1 MANLPSNIPPPTIH
15 IVDDDPVGVEAV
27 TRLVQSMNVPTRSF
41 DSAESF
47 LNFYN
52 NQPGCIVTDHRLV
65 GFTGLELQ
73 EQLLRKGFRIPIIIV
88 TAFARTAMT
97 VRAVKA
103 GAVTVLDKPYSDDE
117 MWQAI
122 RFALTE
128 DRRQREETARHAEV
142 ANRLASLSE
151 KERHVLDRVLKGKA
165 NKTMAHELEVSLRTI
180 ENRRRSIFTKLK
192 VSSVAELVT
201 LVLRFDDRES
211 GINGPVSLSQPNTS
225 QQSFRDPSP

>member
-1 MANLPSNIPPPTIH
+1 MANLLFSSPPPTIH
-15 IVDDDPVGVEAV
+15 IVDDDPIGVEAV

-47 LNFYN
+47 LDYYN
-52 NQPGCIVTDHRLV
+52 DQPGCIVTDHRLV

-73 EQLLRKGFRIPIIIV
+73 EQLLHEGFRIPIIIV

-97 VRAVKA
+97 VKAVKA

-122 RFALTE
+122 RFAMAE
-128 DRRQREETARHAEV
+128 DKRRREETAHHAEV
-142 ANRLASLSE
+142 ASRLASLSD
-151 KERHVLDRVLKGKA
+151 KERLVLDRVLKGKA
-165 NKTMAHELEVSLRTI
+165 NKTMANELEVSLRTI

-192 VSSVAELVT
+192 VNSVAELVT
-201 LVLRFDDRES
+201 LVLRFDDRQDAVK
-211 GINGPVSLSQPNTS
+211 GTLSVPQPNS
-225 QQSFRDPSP
+225 LRQAYRE